1 MVKVS
6 NWIEL
11 YIFSSSCANRKE
23 EINESDINTA
33 IFKLLFKSIVV
44 ITV

>member
-6 NWIEL
+6 SWMEL

-23 EINESDINTA
+23 EINESDIITA
-33 IFKLLFKSIVV
+33 IFKLFFKSVDV
-44 ITV
+44 IAV